1 MIAYR
6 DNYVI
11 RSKHQPYSSQQCAR
25 SPSLPVTRVHVGERH
40 CTGTESC
47 LQGVTSGLKPETKHY
62 GQVRFLGPSETPV
75 CRNLGPEGRAVPGVT
90 NSNKRGPNAVS
101 PATSS
106 LGLSVSSLPFLTLL
120 FSARPGRGPLRLSPA
135 RKGLLGSRPG
145 WKGPGKEFNCPALG
159 FSPGFRPSPA
169 VYFHS

>member
-1 MIAYR
+1 MITYR
-6 DNYVI
+6 DNYVS

-25 SPSLPVTRVHVGERH
+25 VSFHTGNQGAMWGREH

-62 GQVRFLGPSETPV
+62 GQVRFLGPSEIPV
-75 CRNLGPEGRAVPGVT
+75 CRNFGQEGRAVPGGT
-90 NSNKRGPNAVS
+90 NCKKSGVQTPSAR
-101 PATSS
+101 
-106 LGLSVSSLPFLTLL
+106 LPHLWVCLFLTLL
-120 FSARPGRGPLRLSPA
+120 FSARPGRGLLRLSLA

-159 FSPGFRPSPA
+159 FSPGFRHSPA